1 MKRKTLRAII
11 CTIAVALGIGAVI
24 YNPFH
29 LATAGI
35 IFAFGLI
42 QCEKGEENEEVRL

>member
-24 YNPFH
+24 YNPGH
-29 LATAGI
+29 LFTASV

>member
-11 CTIAVALGIGAVI
+11 CTAAVALGIGALI
-24 YNPFH
+24 CNPGRLF
-29 LATAGI
+29 TASI
-35 IFAFGLI
+35 VFVFGLI

>member
-29 LATAGI
+29 LATAAI
-35 IFAFGLI
+35 TFAFGLI
-42 QCEKGEENEEVRL
+42 QCEKGEENEEVTL